1 MKATPPKNIRITQ
14 ATISQTHHGVPVAS
28 VGDAGEPPVG
38 GGAIGD
44 AGEPPVVEP
53 GIFDPPE
60 MSWIMFPGSFLY
72 ENVELPEESVY
83 MTALVDPAIC
93 HTPTDGKLLPV
104 ATMVAPIQP
113 ELVTAGVCAKFKL
126 VMPFTVEF
134 TELIEA

>member
-14 ATISQTHHGVPVAS
+14 ATISQTHHGVPGAAA
-28 VGDAGEPPVG
+28 AGTT
-38 GGAIGD
+38 AIGD
-44 AGEPPVVEP
+44 AGEPPVVAP

-72 ENVELPEESVY
+72 ENLEVPEESVY

-113 ELVTAGVCAKFKL
+113 ELAKSGVCAKFKL

-134 TELIEA
+134 PELIEV